1 MSKAIVGKCGRNLAI
16 RFPRD
21 IVKAAKLTEGA
32 RVEISKQGGDIDKPR
47 HPEFALTSF
56 LRQTAAQWR
65 AEYARAWGPELDAKW
80 SMNEGSAPPSRG
92 HRFSKCGRRRCK

>member
-32 RVEISKQGGDIDKPR
+32 RVEISKQGGDIVISPAI
-47 HPEFALTSF
+47 PEFALDELFSGK
-56 LRQTAAQWR
+56 TAAQWR
-65 AEYARAWGPELDAKW
+65 AEYARAFDWGPEL
-80 SMNEGSAPPSRG
+80 
-92 HRFSKCGRRRCK
+92 GREVVDE